1 MKENIN
7 FSCIKFRKEVRNM
20 KKISIITLSIA
31 VVALGLMAF
40 TSNSYAYRGDPAVK
54 GPNYTVERETA
65 MEKAFDNNDYNA
77 WKNLMQG
84 KGRVTQVINQNN
96 FAQFAKAHKLAEE
109 GKIAEANQI
118 RTDLG
123 LGLQN
128 GSGQGK
134 GMGMG
139 MGMMGRYAR

>member
-1 MKENIN
+1 
-7 FSCIKFRKEVRNM
+7 M
-20 KKISIITLSIA
+20 KKISMLTLSIA
-31 VVALGLMAF
+31 VVTLGLVTF
-40 TSNSYAYRGDPAVK
+40 TNSSYAYKGNPAIE
-54 GPNYTVERETA
+54 GPNHTADREVA
-65 MEKAFDNNDYNA
+65 MEKAFDNNDYQS

-84 KGRVTQVINQNN
+84 RGRVTQVINQNN

-123 LGLQN
+123 LGLKN
-128 GSGQGK
+128 GEGQ
-134 GMGMG
+134 GMG